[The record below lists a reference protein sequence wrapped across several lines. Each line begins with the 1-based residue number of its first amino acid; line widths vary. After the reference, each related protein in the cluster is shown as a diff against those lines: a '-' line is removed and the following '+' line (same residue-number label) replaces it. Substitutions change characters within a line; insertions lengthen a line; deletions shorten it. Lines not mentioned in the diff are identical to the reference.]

1 MVLYYSFI
9 AMISSWPSPLG
20 LAIKL
25 LLFNEIVS
33 NKIFIFYN
41 SPKFPALGLAL
52 FGFIVFLIYHFFNIK
67 KQLGNFIEKEKEN
80 NTTDKEYLL
89 YFLFLGITVILIE
102 IINEIFKVRPESL
115 LIINTSIGLSLLLF
129 YFITTK
135 VDYLRKNVQYIFI
148 TLFLLL
154 FSHIVR
160 NVIIYPNDTIPII
173 SFIVSFYF
181 SYSVLKPI
189 KLYWLFSALLFL
201 FLIDVTIS
209 QLVTLKTSIILI
221 NFSLIIFVVNY
232 VKYAVLL
239 NENDKFRFSNAV
251 VHKGNSLTI
260 ASNRKGEI
268 LFCSETITNIL
279 GYTPEEVMGMGF
291 WNLTEDPEFI
301 PEEYHL
307 NYTDD
312 KLYIRKL
319 KCKNGEYK
327 HIQWKD
333 KKFSEDL
340 IIGIG
345 QDITE
350 QINTKDLYK
359 NLIQSATDLIF
370 ETDDDGNFTFI
381 NEFAISTLGYSES
394 EIISH
399 NYLEF
404 IRLDYITNTMSFY
417 ENLEDNLKK
426 KESDFPAIEIPLLT
440 KNREELW
447 VSLKVIIRKNDLGE
461 IIGYAG
467 IARDI
472 TKLKNIEIE
481 NKIRQEKIEDYNTV
495 SKKLST
501 TNFSNYN
508 DIDSVVELII
518 KEAAIASKANRVSYW
533 KYTEDAI
540 TCTNLYG
547 TDNHKLD
554 KKRVLKKEAYPIYFN
569 SIKSKAIINAPDVFN
584 QLEISE
590 FTKDTFLKNNI
601 KSMLDVPIFT
611 NGQLTGILCFESTP
625 NKRIWD
631 NEDIS
636 FGRTISDI
644 ISLAVSS
651 QMRLIAEKKLEFKS
665 QLLSAL
671 ALCTEKFLLSKST
684 SKMFEETFDIIGKAT
699 KVDHMFYYE
708 RDTNTNLVSQ
718 KYKWARKGIIKQI
731 TKLRGFST
739 ENLHEIFAQAQNK
752 KILNT
757 LTSKLKDSFFKE
769 LLIANEIKSILILPL
784 YINDEFTGFIGFDDC
799 TNEKKWTEDEIYI
812 LQSLANNISSTL
824 ERNRNE
830 TRIHESEEKFKL
842 IANNIPGTV
851 YLSKFDE
858 LSTKVFLN
866 DEIENLTGYPKS
878 EFLENKLSFLSLIH
892 PDDKE
897 NIIKSQVSDLKRGIP
912 IHYVYRIKRKS
923 GEYIWVEEFGD
934 VIKKGNTIDFVGGI
948 YFDIT
953 SKKETE
959 DAIKAKQL
967 AEAAN
972 KSKSDFLA
980 NMSHEI
986 RTPLNGI
993 IGFTNLLMKTNLEEI
1008 QQKYMI
1014 TVNQSAQSLLNIIND
1029 ILDFSKIEA
1038 GKLELNIDQ
1047 YNIREILNQVVDLI
1061 LYESNLK
1068 NLTLELNINEDIP
1081 SCFWID
1087 VVRIKQI
1094 LINLLANA
1102 VKFTEKGTIK
1112 LNVTILDRINDT
1124 YTIRFSVSDTG
1135 IGILEENKK
1144 RIFQAFSQ
1152 EDSSTTRKF
1161 GGTGLGLT
1169 ISNKL
1174 LSLMDSHLK
1183 LESKVNVGSTFYFDL
1198 DIQSCDIHDPVFFEN
1213 TIEDSNNTNYVLT
1226 EEQLAK
1232 EIKFLIVEDNNVN
1245 RLLLRATIK
1254 NLFINAIIYDAENG
1268 KEAVELYKT
1277 VDPDIIF
1284 MDIQMPVMNGY
1295 EATVAIRKL
1304 KSGKKIPIIAVTA
1317 GAEKDEKQNCINA
1330 GMTGYISKPIIK
1342 GSIEKAIIKSI
1353 I

>member
-1 MVLYYSFI
+1 MVFYCSFI
-9 AMISSWPSPLG
+9 TMISSWPNLTG
-20 LAIKL
+20 LAYKL
-25 LLFNEIVS
+25 LLFSDVNLQWIVS
-33 NKIFIFYN
+33 YN
-41 SPKFPALGLAL
+41 NPKFPALGLAL
-52 FGFIVFLIYHFFNIK
+52 FGLIVFLAYHFFNIK
-67 KQLGNFIEKEKEN
+67 NQLGNFIEKEKEN
-80 NTTDKEYLL
+80 DTSHKEYLL
-89 YFLFLGITVILIE
+89 YFLFFGINIILIE
-102 IINEIFKVRPESL
+102 IINELFKVRPKSL
-115 LIINTSIGLSLLLF
+115 LITNTSIGLSFLLF

-135 VDYLRKNVQYIFI
+135 VNYLRKKVQFIFI
-148 TLFLLL
+148 TLFLL
-154 FSHIVR
+154 FFIYIAR
-160 NVIIYPNDTIPII
+160 NVILLPNDITPIL
-173 SFIVSFYF
+173 SFVVAFYF
-181 SYSVLKPI
+181 SYTILKPI
-189 KLYWLFSALLFL
+189 KLYWVFTGFIFL
-201 FLIDVTIS
+201 FLIEATIS
-209 QLVTLKTSIILI
+209 QLISLKTSVVLI
-221 NFSLIIFVVNY
+221 NFSLIVFVANY

-239 NENDKFRFSNAV
+239 NVNDKFRFSNEI

-268 LFCSETITNIL
+268 LFCSDTITTIL

-301 PEEYHL
+301 GEEYHL
-307 NYTDD
+307 TYADD

-327 HIQWKD
+327 YIQWKD

-359 NLIQSATDLIF
+359 NLIQTATDLIF
-370 ETDDDGNFTFI
+370 EADDDGNFTFI
-381 NEFAISTLGYSES
+381 NDFAISSLGYSES

-399 NYLEF
+399 NYTEF
-404 IRLDYITNTMSFY
+404 IRIDYTINTMNFY
-417 ENLEDNLKK
+417 ENLEENLKK
-426 KESDFPAIEIPLLT
+426 KENDFPAIEIPLLK
-440 KNREELW
+440 KNKEELW
-447 VSLKVIIRKNDLGE
+447 ISLKVIIRKNDVGQ
-461 IIGYAG
+461 IVGYAG

-481 NKIRQEKIEDYNTV
+481 NKIRQEKIENYNTI

-501 TNFSNYN
+501 TNFSNFN

-518 KEAAIASKANRVSYW
+518 KEAAIVSKANRVSYW
-533 KYTEDAI
+533 KYTENTI
-540 TCTNLYG
+540 TCTNLFS
-547 TDNHKLD
+547 TENHKLE
-554 KKRVLKKEAYPIYFN
+554 KKKILKKEAYPIYFN
-569 SIKSKAIINAPDVFN
+569 SIKNETIINAPDVFN
-584 QLEISE
+584 HLEISE
-590 FTKDTFLKNNI
+590 FTKEAFLINDV

-611 NGQLTGILCFESTP
+611 NGQLTGIICFESTK

-631 NEDIS
+631 NEDIN
-636 FGRTISDI
+636 FARTISDI
-644 ISLAVSS
+644 ISLAISS
-651 QMRLIAEKKLEFKS
+651 QMRLMTEKKLEFKS

-684 SKMFEETFDIIGKAT
+684 AKMFEETFEIIGKAT

-708 RDTNTNLVSQ
+708 KNYETNLVSQ
-718 KYKWARKGIIKQI
+718 KYKWAREGITKQI
-731 TKLRGFST
+731 TKLQGFTSD
-739 ENLHEIFAQAQNK
+739 NLHEIFNQAQNK

-858 LSTKVFLN
+858 LATKVFLS
-866 DEIENLTGYPKS
+866 DEIENLTGYPKA
-878 EFLENKLSFLSLIH
+878 EFLEKGLSFISLMH
-892 PDDKE
+892 PEDRK
-897 NIIKSQVSDLKRGIP
+897 NIIKNQISDLQKAIP
-912 IHYVYRIKRKS
+912 IHSVYRIQRKS

-934 VIKKGNTIDFVGGI
+934 VIKKGNAIAFVGGI

-993 IGFTNLLMKTNLEEI
+993 IGFTNLLMKTNLQEI

-1038 GKLELNIDQ
+1038 GKLELNIDK
-1047 YNIREILNQVVDLI
+1047 YDIREILNQVVDLI

-1068 NLTLELNINEDIP
+1068 KLTLELNINEDVP
-1081 SCFWID
+1081 NCCWID
-1087 VVRIKQI
+1087 VLRIKQI

-1112 LNVTILDRINDT
+1112 LNVSVLDKINDT

-1183 LESKVNVGSTFYFDL
+1183 LESKVNIGSTFYFDL
-1198 DIQSCDIHDPVFFEN
+1198 DIKSCDTYEPYIFINE
-1213 TIEDSNNTNYVLT
+1213 TESNNSTSILNKDQLT
-1226 EEQLAK
+1226 K

-1254 NLFINAIIYDAENG
+1254 NLFVNAIIYDAENG
-1268 KEAVELYKT
+1268 EEAVKLYK
-1277 VDPDIIF
+1277 VINPDIIF
-1284 MDIQMPVMNGY
+1284 MDIQMPIMNGY
-1295 EATVAIRKL
+1295 EATKAIRKL

-1353 I
+1353 T